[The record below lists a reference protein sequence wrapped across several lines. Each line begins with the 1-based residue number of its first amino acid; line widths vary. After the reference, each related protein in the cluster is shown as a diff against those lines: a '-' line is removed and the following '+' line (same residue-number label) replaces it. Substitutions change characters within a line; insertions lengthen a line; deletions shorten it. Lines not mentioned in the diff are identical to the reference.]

1 MLFARIRYLRALIR
15 GFFMKRKLK
24 VKCKELKVYG
34 KCRLINKN
42 CEISFGDRIVVYPNA
57 KISVVGDN
65 KKAELVIEDHVVI
78 GPNTQI
84 HVGDKVII
92 GEDTMISWGCTIIDR
107 DYHKLNSETEKTRP
121 INIGKSVWICCNATI
136 MKGVTIGEGS
146 VVASGAVVTKDVPP
160 HCVVA
165 GNPAKIV
172 KENIYWKP

>member
-42 CEISFGDRIVVYPNA
+42 CEISFGDRIVVYSNA

-65 KKAELVIEDHVVI
+65 KKAELVLEDHVVI